1 MASYEINQQL
11 KGIEDIEQAFMQN
24 TGEKYKYIITRNGI
38 GEKVSR
44 LFGVTYDRLLV
55 KQNAYHGVA
64 IYFQEKDGKQYL
76 STATVTPNAFLGS
89 VLGKAGILDQ
99 LIGRALFGT
108 RKQLV
113 TDVNEVIVNSFP
125 VTILDT
131 GFAGAVSNW
140 IGND

>member
-1 MASYEINQQL
+1 MVRYEINQQL
-11 KGIEDIEQAFMQN
+11 KGIEDIEEAFRQN
-24 TGEKYKYIITRNGI
+24 TGEKYKYIITRNSI
-38 GEKVSR
+38 GSKVSR
-44 LFGVTYDRLLV
+44 LFGVKYDRLLV
-55 KQNAYHGVA
+55 KRNAYHGVE

-76 STATVTPNAFLGS
+76 STVSVTPNAFLGS

-131 GFAGAVSNW
+131 GLAGT
-140 IGND
+140 IGNWTGND